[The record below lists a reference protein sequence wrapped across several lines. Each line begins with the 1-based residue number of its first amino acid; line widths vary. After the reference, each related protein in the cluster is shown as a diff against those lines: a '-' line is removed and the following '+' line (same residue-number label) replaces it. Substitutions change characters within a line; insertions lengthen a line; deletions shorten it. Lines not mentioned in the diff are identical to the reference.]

1 MADASGHMLVK
12 GTIVAKRTTGAPPTI
27 QVRFSGDNIAS
38 VSTDALIL
46 AVPPGDKPWDGPL
59 AEVDAAMD
67 GTLRSAA
74 NDSTFKAKTGT
85 TLVVPTLGKI
95 AARRIVL
102 TGLAASDA
110 TAEDVRRAYGS
121 AARVAKNSGANS
133 VACAP
138 PGGGLD
144 TVAGYRAAIEGALL
158 AMYTFTTYKSRKDDK
173 PGIQEWTFLAE
184 ETADATEGVSQ
195 GYALAAG
202 VYLAR
207 DLVSEPGHALY
218 PETFA
223 KIAAEVAKDNELE
236 YREFDEKQ
244 LAEMG
249 AGAIVAVGQG
259 SVHLPRMMHLTY
271 TPAGESRGT
280 IALVGKGI
288 TFDTG
293 GMSLK
298 TVDGIVTMKTDM
310 AGGAAV
316 LGAMRALAGLDLP
329 FTIHGIIAAAENMPS
344 DTAFRPGDVVTALNG
359 KTIEI
364 ISTDAEGRL
373 VLADALVYAARE
385 GAEEMIDL
393 ATLTGAKM
401 VALGAE
407 SVAVFSNDD
416 QMAADV
422 VAAGT
427 EAGELFWHMPLWD
440 ALKKQIRSDIADM
453 KNSGGRGGGSIT
465 AALLL
470 SEFAEGKKWTHL
482 DIAGAAMSS
491 SASGYRVK
499 GATGVGVRALINYL
513 EAKANA

>member
-1 MADASGHMLVK
+1 MTKRAS
-12 GTIVAKRTTGAPPTI
+12 GAPPTVKV
-27 QVRFSGDNIAS
+27 QFSNDDITTVAA
-38 VSTDALIL
+38 DALIL
-46 AVPPGDKPWDGPL
+46 AVPPGDGEWSGAL
-59 AEVDAAMD
+59 AAVDAAMD
-67 GTLRSAA
+67 GALKATLA
-74 NDSTFKAKTGT
+74 DSTIKGKVGT
-85 TLVVPTLGKI
+85 TSTIPTLGKLPAKRI
-95 AARRIVL
+95 IVTGLPESGASADDVRKAYGVAARI
-102 TGLAASDA
+102 
-110 TAEDVRRAYGS
+110 
-121 AARVAKNSGANS
+121 AKNAGAFN
-133 VACAP
+133 VYTAA
-138 PGGGLD
+138 PGGGMD
-144 TVAGYRAAIEGALL
+144 AVAAYRNAVEGALL
-158 AMYTFTTYKSRKDDK
+158 GVYTFTTYKSNTNDK
-173 PGIQEWTFLAE
+173 PGIETLTFLADE
-184 ETADATEGVSQ
+184 SSEAQDGVAQ

-223 KIAAEVAKDNELE
+223 KIAGEVAKDNELD
-236 YREFDEKQ
+236 YKEFDETQ

-249 AGAIVAVGQG
+249 AGAITAVGQG
-259 SVHLPRMMHLTY
+259 SSHPPRMMHLVY
-271 TPAGESRGT
+271 KPSGESKGT

-298 TVDGIVTMKTDM
+298 TTQGIVTMKTDM

-316 LGAMRALAGLDLP
+316 LGAMRALAGLDVP
-329 FTIHGIIAAAENMPS
+329 FTVHGIIAAAENMPS

-385 GAEEMIDL
+385 GADEMIDL
-393 ATLTGAKM
+393 ATLTGAKV
-401 VALGAE
+401 VALGSE

-422 VAAGT
+422 VVAGT

-440 ALKKQIRSDIADM
+440 ALKKQIKSDIADM
-453 KNSGGRGGGSIT
+453 KNSGGSGGGSIT

-470 SEFAEGKKWTHL
+470 AEFAEGKKWTHL
-482 DIAGAAMSS
+482 DIAGAATSS
-491 SASGYRVK
+491 SNSGYRVK

-513 EAKANA
+513 EAKAQA